1 MDPIYISDEHKEELD
16 SDTYRITQASS
27 DLDRI
32 RQNDLKLYLSAL
44 SPANIADF
52 YWGDQAV
59 HEEDHVV
66 DGRNDF
72 ADKEGGPGL
81 FYCVVKRSG
90 ADGQ

>member
-1 MDPIYISDEHKEELD
+1 MEPIYISDEHKEELD

-44 SPANIADF
+44 SPADIADF

-66 DGRNDF
+66 ATVDDF
-72 ADKEGGPGL
+72 TDKEGGSGRL
-81 FYCVVKRSG
+81 YCVVKRSG